1 MISVNANLNKKIKKI
16 EFGDQIKKM
25 RTVALILIIVFL
37 LLVGGALLTINIY
50 TSISLKNYKTFQE
63 LGYTTMQNGS
73 VINILLNGVY

>member
-63 LGYTTMQNGS
+63 LGYTAERG
-73 VINILLNGVY
+73 LLKI